1 MEGKAQSTDENGVE
15 KSVICVPDTPP
26 LGNLRGKCPE
36 KIHVLGDIHG
46 WAPGLINYLIKHK
59 LADISIQDKQ
69 LGSDGEIN
77 ETHMESFFGR
87 TKSGMQSVG
96 LKGFELHEDATV
108 NQGLGPIKARWIAE
122 PNVCFVQIG
131 DVFDRADYSEIAVEI
146 LRQLI
151 IDAPDRVFVLV
162 GNHEQFMLENSIDNW
177 LLNEERNAIKDFA
190 DLENGTVGKHTRFLP
205 EGGIYADYVEKA
217 REVIFPCYKNS
228 VFTLYLTQAAAQQK
242 ANFLNRGMSEDLVK
256 SLLSPGWGPYER
268 VENEIEDLMIK
279 GEHIPGALVA
289 LVIGENLFHHAEPGE
304 YLVELTN
311 SMNWIESHNIGWLD
325 YIHGGG
331 SIKGTEHSQL
341 LWERG
346 ASSGAL
352 SGSPKIG
359 NTLPPLAKEW
369 PGLFR
374 IIHGHTP
381 TISDEEFRRIMNT
394 VTSTTC
400 SYYAHNRNQESV
412 RGMASNIRVYNVDEA
427 MSPVYYQGS
436 KKRDDILR
444 IPNGLRVAADN
455 EIKKSVIIHE
465 EKDLFLESKENR
477 DVRQDTRK
485 LWKWAEGEFRTTPG
499 STDNDSGLYFHFS
512 EMHWIINASEI
523 GNHFLSTHFKAV
535 QDLILDVIDKSEINL
550 SDLTDS
556 KPEISKI
563 LPHLSHEGK
572 HPFRAQ
578 FHDKKPSLS
587 AKELSL
593 CVFGFNDNGDIIT
606 INGSDESIDY
616 YYLTEKKSKN
626 IESEVNSIRHMKI
639 DLDKPVIFSLDKK
652 YAKSKLRCW
661 LDKNNDETDNDY
673 ASISFWPTKP
683 SKSLKINNITTCEL
697 IPPKFIKNE
706 RQSMVGATF
715 SALASSTEKIISDT
729 IESIIPRGYKS
740 DVTENTSLRDKDFS
754 DSKIPK
760 GYNSGVNKNISL
772 RDKDYS
778 NSEKY
783 TNNSNNNHN
792 ARAQVKRRENREFIV
807 PSTLR
812 ENENQLTR
820 TPPPQTRKM
829 RKNYGNFI
837 PIKNGVVW
845 KLELCHINEILK
857 DCDMHEINSKYNVT
871 IEIEKRKGMISGFK
885 YLLKITNP
893 PPEIRYIQ
901 EITGTLKNIKI
912 RQKLKKNLH
921 GIESKT
927 VLYILKQSSVNK
939 QYERLMNVSVGD
951 EL

>member
-1 MEGKAQSTDENGVE
+1 MGGKAQSTDENGVE
-15 KSVICVPDTPP
+15 KSVICVPDTPT

-59 LADISIQDKQ
+59 LADISIQGKQ

-77 ETHMESFFGR
+77 ETHMEYFFGR
-87 TKSGMQSVG
+87 TENGMQSVG

-228 VFTLYLTQAAAQQK
+228 VFTLYLTQAAAQQE

-268 VENEIEDLMIK
+268 VEDEIENLMIK

-304 YLVELTN
+304 YLIELTN

-359 NTLPPLAKEW
+359 NTLSPLAKEW

-381 TISDEEFRRIMNT
+381 TISDEEFRRFMNT

-400 SYYAHNRNQESV
+400 SYYAHNKNQESV

-455 EIKKSVIIHE
+455 EIKKLVIIHE
-465 EKDLFLESKENR
+465 EEDLFLESKENR

-485 LWKWAEGEFRTTPG
+485 LWKWAKGEFRTTPG
-499 STDNDSGLYFHFS
+499 SSENDSGSYYHFS
-512 EMHWIINASEI
+512 GMHWIINASEF
-523 GNHFLSTHFKAV
+523 GKHFFSNFKV
-535 QDLILDVIDKSEINL
+535 IQDLILDVIDKSEINL
-550 SDLTDS
+550 SDITNS
-556 KPEISKI
+556 KPEISNI
-563 LPHLSHEGK
+563 LPHLNHEGK
-572 HPFRAQ
+572 NPFQAQ
-578 FHDKKPSLS
+578 FKDKKPSLS

-593 CVFGFNDNGDIIT
+593 CVLGFNENGDFIT
-606 INGSDESIDY
+606 INGSDESIY
-616 YYLTEKKSKN
+616 HYCVSEGTTTWKSSK
-626 IESEVNSIRHMKI
+626 IISKANSINHKKI
-639 DLDKPVIFSLDKK
+639 DLDRPVIFSPDKK
-652 YAKSKLRCW
+652 IGISTLRYW
-661 LDKNNDETDNDY
+661 LDKNNYEIENNSP
-673 ASISFWPTKP
+673 SISFWTKKP
-683 SKSLKINNITTCEL
+683 SKSLKINTVIQSDLVPLTV
-697 IPPKFIKNE
+697 IPDDGPGVMESVFE
-706 RQSMVGATF
+706 SLSEGAGATKNF
-715 SALASSTEKIISDT
+715 ISDK
-729 IESIIPRGYKS
+729 I
-740 DVTENTSLRDKDFS
+740 DSLPKMNYPKVSNSKPTLREQFNKQKHKDFV
-754 DSKIPK
+754 K
-760 GYNSGVNKNISL
+760 V
-772 RDKDYS
+772 S
-778 NSEKY
+778 NSE
-783 TNNSNNNHN
+783 
-792 ARAQVKRRENREFIV
+792 
-807 PSTLR
+807 STLR
-812 ENENQLTR
+812 EQFDKQEKGGGRTSSTFRGRKKQPTRPPTLR
-820 TPPPQTRKM
+820 TPSPPRRIIEPNKD
-829 RKNYGNFI
+829 YGNLKSDNKSI
-837 PIKNGVVW
+837 VW
-845 KLELCHINEILK
+845 ELELSHINEILK
-857 DCDMHEINSKYNVT
+857 DCGRSEIESKHNVT
-871 IEIEKRKGMISGFK
+871 IKISKSRSIISQKERFTFEI
-885 YLLKITNP
+885 YNPPTTTNP
-893 PPEIRYIQ
+893 V
-901 EITGTLKNIKI
+901 LWKNLGDAELEDF
-912 RQKLKKNLH
+912 RFPKLRKNLH
-921 GIESKT
+921 GIEDNI
-927 VLYILKQSSVNK
+927 VRYILRQKSINEQYKRLKNK
-939 QYERLMNVSVGD
+939 KYGD
-951 EL
+951 KI